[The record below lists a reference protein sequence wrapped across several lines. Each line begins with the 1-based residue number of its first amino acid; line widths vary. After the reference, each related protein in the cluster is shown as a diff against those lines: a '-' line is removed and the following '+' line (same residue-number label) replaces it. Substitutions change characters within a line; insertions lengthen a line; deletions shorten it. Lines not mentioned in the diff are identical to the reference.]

1 VSRTGTAADVKVGDE
16 IRVRDHELKVSRIQE
31 RFFGR
36 DTMIAFIEDTDRQWI
51 KVPAELDS
59 EIEIL

>member
-1 VSRTGTAADVKVGDE
+1 MSSAAKAADVKVGDE
-16 IRVRDHELKVSRIQE
+16 IRVRDMELKVTRIDQ

-36 DTMIAFIEDTDRQWI
+36 DTMVAFVEDTDRQWI

-59 EIEIL
+59 DVEVL